1 MDTSL
6 LENIK
11 KEVSLPEQVASQIS
25 QLIIDQHLVS
35 GDKMP
40 SELELVSKLH
50 VGRGTIREAIKL
62 MVSRNILVVR
72 RGLGTFIADRTGQ
85 TEDPLGFAFYPDQ
98 NQLSLDLQEVRVQFE
113 PWVARAAAQR
123 ATEENMKELKARCL
137 LVEEDIM
144 AGRDHLQHD
153 VDFHVCI
160 AQCTQN
166 MVVPNLIPIIS
177 YSVGLFGKL
186 TRNALLSETIIGH
199 RAVADA
205 ICRRDGA
212 TAERMMRQHLEQNRV
227 ELEKVL
233 KTMQEKQTPPGEQIL
248 P

>member
-1 MDTSL
+1 MDTSQFANIRK
-6 LENIK
+6 EN
-11 KEVSLPEQVASQIS
+11 SLPEQVASQIS

-40 SELELVSKLH
+40 SEAELIAKLN

-62 MVSRNILVVR
+62 MVSRNILVIR
-72 RGLGTFIADRTGQ
+72 RGVGTFIADRTGQ
-85 TEDPLGFAFYPDQ
+85 IDDPLGFAFYPDQ

-113 PWVARAAAQR
+113 PWVAGAAAQR
-123 ATEENMKELKARCL
+123 ATEENMAELRKKCQ

-144 AGRDHLQHD
+144 AGRDHLVHD

-160 AQCTQN
+160 ARCTQN

-186 TRNALLSETIIGH
+186 TQNSLRSETIIGH

-205 ICRRDGA
+205 ICRRDSA

-227 ELEKVL
+227 ALEKVIREMNAGQPTESL
-233 KTMQEKQTPPGEQIL
+233 
-248 P
+248 

>member
-177 YSVGLFGKL
+177 YSVGLFGTL
-186 TRNALLSETIIGH
+186 TGKTLLSDTIVCH
-199 RAVADA
+199 RAIAEA
-205 ICRRDGA
+205 ICEQNPELASRKML
-212 TAERMMRQHLEQNRV
+212 EHLEQNRK
-227 ELEKVL
+227 ELTRIIAEMD
-233 KTMQEKQTPPGEQIL
+233 TEPI
-248 P
+248 